1 MKRLNI
7 DIESYSDVDLFKHG
21 VYRYVDS
28 PNFEILIC
36 AYAIDGGEVV
46 SIDMTQEELPDELL
60 EALEDPNVLKPAYN
74 AQFERVCF
82 GKYIGHNLDPA
93 QWRCTMVHAAQL
105 GLSGSLDAVSKYLGL
120 DETKD
125 AAGKALIRFFSLP
138 CKPTKANG
146 MRTRNY
152 PKDDPE
158 KWQQFI
164 EYCEQDVRAEMAIG
178 DELEAYPVKDSE
190 WELYALD
197 QRINDRGVLTDN
209 ALVEGA
215 VQIMEDYSADINGK
229 MKDLM
234 GIDNPNS
241 LMQFKAWL
249 TEQGYDFPG
258 LGKELV
264 KEALKNG
271 DVSGKAKTALEMR
284 LNASISSVKKYQLM
298 HDIECED
305 ERIHGLLQ
313 FYGAGR
319 TGRWA
324 GRLVQVQNLPRN
336 YLEDLDTARTL
347 VKAKDWELLQ
357 LCYESVPD
365 TVKQLIR
372 TALIAKEGHTF
383 YVSDFSA
390 IEARVIAWYA
400 GEQWRLDVF
409 NTGGDIYKNSAAA
422 MFHIPLED
430 IDKELRQRGKVSEL
444 ACIAEGQLV
453 LTDSGLKPIETISTK
468 DRLWDGT
475 SWVAHEG
482 LIYKGQKEVLS
493 YEGLVATA
501 DHIVWEDC
509 GQGKYRQVHFGDASA
524 RRAHL
529 AKTGD
534 GRHAVRLGESH
545 KPGKEMERRLAR
557 SYGARRVSRLRKDI
571 LVASLQSDQ
580 GKIEGLS
587 NVFPTAANSEV
598 VGPSVHGSETT
609 LHKSKRPGLQELW
622 RSRNRVSLRFG
633 IGSRA
638 LHDRGLRLSGKSGT
652 RNRPHRCGG
661 SLREGQPS
669 LGNAS
674 SKLHQPTAVFDIL
687 NAGPNNRFTVSDVL
701 VHNCGYQGG
710 PGALVAMGAIKMGV
724 PEEELQGLVDAWRKA
739 SPNIVNLWS
748 DVQEAAFEA
757 VESRKVVKLEKQ
769 RLVFF
774 MKAGT
779 LFIKLPSG
787 RNLAYPNAKL
797 ERGKFGMVI
806 KYDGKGEKVGFVRL
820 ETYGGKLVENIVQAT
835 ARDILGDALIRLDK
849 VGFEIVFHVHDEI
862 VAEVPKDSHYSIE
875 DMNEIMGQSVD
886 WAPGL
891 PLRSDGYTTDYYKKD

>member
-7 DIESYSDVDLFKHG
+7 DIETYSDVDLFKHG

-229 MKDLM
+229 MKNLM

-241 LMQFKAWL
+241 LVQFKAWL

-409 NTGGDIYKNSAAA
+409 DGHGKIYEASASQ
-422 MFHIPLED
+422 MFHIPIED
-430 IDKELRQRGKVSEL
+430 VDKELRQKGKVSEL
-444 ACIAEGQLV
+444 AL
-453 LTDSGLKPIETISTK
+453 
-468 DRLWDGT
+468 
-475 SWVAHEG
+475 
-482 LIYKGQKEVLS
+482 
-493 YEGLVATA
+493 
-501 DHIVWEDC
+501 
-509 GQGKYRQVHFGDASA
+509 
-524 RRAHL
+524 
-529 AKTGD
+529 
-534 GRHAVRLGESH
+534 
-545 KPGKEMERRLAR
+545 
-557 SYGARRVSRLRKDI
+557 
-571 LVASLQSDQ
+571 
-580 GKIEGLS
+580 
-587 NVFPTAANSEV
+587 
-598 VGPSVHGSETT
+598 
-609 LHKSKRPGLQELW
+609 
-622 RSRNRVSLRFG
+622 
-633 IGSRA
+633 
-638 LHDRGLRLSGKSGT
+638 
-652 RNRPHRCGG
+652 
-661 SLREGQPS
+661 
-669 LGNAS
+669 
-674 SKLHQPTAVFDIL
+674 
-687 NAGPNNRFTVSDVL
+687 
-701 VHNCGYQGG
+701 GYQGG
-710 PGALVAMGAIKMGV
+710 PGALVAMGALKMGV

-757 VESRKVVKLEKQ
+757 VESRRIVKLEKQ

>member
-7 DIESYSDVDLFKHG
+7 DLETFSDVDLFKHG

-46 SIDMTQEELPDELL
+46 SIDMTQEELPDEFLK
-60 EALEDPNVLKPAYN
+60 ALEDPNVLKPAYN

-125 AAGKALIRFFSLP
+125 AAGKALIRFFSFP

-241 LMQFKAWL
+241 LVQFKAWL

-271 DVSGKAKTALEMR
+271 DVTGKAKTALEMR

-409 NTGGDIYKNSAAA
+409 DGHGMIYEASASQ
-422 MFHIPLED
+422 MFHIPIED
-430 IDKELRQRGKVSEL
+430 VDKELRQKGKVSEL
-444 ACIAEGQLV
+444 AL
-453 LTDSGLKPIETISTK
+453 
-468 DRLWDGT
+468 
-475 SWVAHEG
+475 
-482 LIYKGQKEVLS
+482 
-493 YEGLVATA
+493 
-501 DHIVWEDC
+501 
-509 GQGKYRQVHFGDASA
+509 
-524 RRAHL
+524 
-529 AKTGD
+529 
-534 GRHAVRLGESH
+534 
-545 KPGKEMERRLAR
+545 
-557 SYGARRVSRLRKDI
+557 
-571 LVASLQSDQ
+571 
-580 GKIEGLS
+580 
-587 NVFPTAANSEV
+587 
-598 VGPSVHGSETT
+598 
-609 LHKSKRPGLQELW
+609 
-622 RSRNRVSLRFG
+622 
-633 IGSRA
+633 
-638 LHDRGLRLSGKSGT
+638 
-652 RNRPHRCGG
+652 
-661 SLREGQPS
+661 
-669 LGNAS
+669 
-674 SKLHQPTAVFDIL
+674 
-687 NAGPNNRFTVSDVL
+687 
-701 VHNCGYQGG
+701 GYQGG
-710 PGALVAMGAIKMGV
+710 PGALVVMGAIKMGV

>member
-7 DIESYSDVDLFKHG
+7 DLETYSDVDLFKHG

-82 GKYIGHNLDPA
+82 GKYLGHNLDPA

-209 ALVEGA
+209 ALVAGA

-241 LMQFKAWL
+241 LVQFKAWL

-409 NTGGDIYKNSAAA
+409 DGHGKIYEASASQ
-422 MFHIPLED
+422 MFHIPIED
-430 IDKELRQRGKVSEL
+430 VDKELRQKGKVSEL
-444 ACIAEGQLV
+444 AL
-453 LTDSGLKPIETISTK
+453 
-468 DRLWDGT
+468 
-475 SWVAHEG
+475 
-482 LIYKGQKEVLS
+482 
-493 YEGLVATA
+493 
-501 DHIVWEDC
+501 
-509 GQGKYRQVHFGDASA
+509 
-524 RRAHL
+524 
-529 AKTGD
+529 
-534 GRHAVRLGESH
+534 
-545 KPGKEMERRLAR
+545 
-557 SYGARRVSRLRKDI
+557 
-571 LVASLQSDQ
+571 
-580 GKIEGLS
+580 
-587 NVFPTAANSEV
+587 
-598 VGPSVHGSETT
+598 
-609 LHKSKRPGLQELW
+609 
-622 RSRNRVSLRFG
+622 
-633 IGSRA
+633 
-638 LHDRGLRLSGKSGT
+638 
-652 RNRPHRCGG
+652 
-661 SLREGQPS
+661 
-669 LGNAS
+669 
-674 SKLHQPTAVFDIL
+674 
-687 NAGPNNRFTVSDVL
+687 
-701 VHNCGYQGG
+701 GYQGG

-849 VGFEIVFHVHDEI
+849 VNFEIVFHVHDEI

>member
-1 MKRLNI
+1 MNRLNI
-7 DIESYSDVDLFKHG
+7 DLESFSDVDLFKHG
-21 VYRYVDS
+21 VYKYVNS
-28 PNFEILIC
+28 PNFEILIF

-46 SIDMTQEELPDELL
+46 EIDLTEDEIPDEIL
-60 EALEDPNVLKPAYN
+60 EALEDPSVQKIAFN
-74 AQFERVCF
+74 AQFERVCLS
-82 GKYIGHNLDPA
+82 KYVGHSLDA
-93 QWRCTMVHAAQL
+93 SQWRCTMVHAAQI
-105 GLSGSLDAVSKYLGL
+105 GLSGSLDAISKYLGL
-120 DETKD
+120 AETKD
-125 AAGKALIRFFSLP
+125 ASGKALIRFFSIP
-138 CKPTKANG
+138 CKPTKVNG
-146 MRTRNY
+146 MRTRNF

-164 EYCEQDVRAEMAIG
+164 SYCGQDVRTEMAIG
-178 DELEAYPVKDSE
+178 DKLEPFPVKESE

-197 QRINDRGVLTDN
+197 QRINDLGVLTDN

-215 VQIMEDYSADINGK
+215 VQIMEDYSADITAK

-234 GIDNPNS
+234 GIENPNS
-241 LMQFKAWL
+241 LVQFKNWL
-249 TEQGYDFPG
+249 TEQGYEFPA

-298 HDIECED
+298 HDIECDD

-409 NTGGDIYKNSAAA
+409 DGHGKIYEASASQ
-422 MFHIPLED
+422 MFHIPIED
-430 IDKELRQRGKVSEL
+430 VDKELRQKGKVSEL
-444 ACIAEGQLV
+444 AL
-453 LTDSGLKPIETISTK
+453 
-468 DRLWDGT
+468 
-475 SWVAHEG
+475 
-482 LIYKGQKEVLS
+482 
-493 YEGLVATA
+493 
-501 DHIVWEDC
+501 
-509 GQGKYRQVHFGDASA
+509 
-524 RRAHL
+524 
-529 AKTGD
+529 
-534 GRHAVRLGESH
+534 
-545 KPGKEMERRLAR
+545 
-557 SYGARRVSRLRKDI
+557 
-571 LVASLQSDQ
+571 
-580 GKIEGLS
+580 
-587 NVFPTAANSEV
+587 
-598 VGPSVHGSETT
+598 
-609 LHKSKRPGLQELW
+609 
-622 RSRNRVSLRFG
+622 
-633 IGSRA
+633 
-638 LHDRGLRLSGKSGT
+638 
-652 RNRPHRCGG
+652 
-661 SLREGQPS
+661 
-669 LGNAS
+669 
-674 SKLHQPTAVFDIL
+674 
-687 NAGPNNRFTVSDVL
+687 
-701 VHNCGYQGG
+701 GYQGG
-710 PGALVAMGAIKMGV
+710 PGALVAMGALKMGV
-724 PEEELQGLVDAWRKA
+724 PEDELQGLVDAWRKA

-757 VESRKVVKLEKQ
+757 VESRKVVKMEKQ
-769 RLVFF
+769 RLAFF
-774 MKAGT
+774 MKGGT

-797 ERGKFGMVI
+797 ERGKFGNVI

-849 VGFEIVFHVHDEI
+849 LGFEIVFHVHDEI
-862 VAEVPKDSHYSIE
+862 VAEVAKDSTYQIE

>member
-7 DIESYSDVDLFKHG
+7 DIETFSDVDLFKHG

-28 PNFEILIC
+28 PNFEILIL

-46 SIDMTQEELPDELL
+46 SIDMTEEELPDELL

-74 AQFERVCF
+74 AQFERVCL
-82 GKYIGHNLDPA
+82 GKYVGHNLDPA

-164 EYCEQDVRAEMAIG
+164 DYCEQDVVTEMAIG
-178 DELEAYPVKDSE
+178 DALEAYPVKDSE

-209 ALVEGA
+209 ELVEGA

-241 LMQFKAWL
+241 LVQFKAWL

-271 DVSGKAKTALEMR
+271 DVTGKAKTALEMR

-409 NTGGDIYKNSAAA
+409 DSHGMIYEASASQ
-422 MFHIPLED
+422 MFHIPIED
-430 IDKELRQRGKVSEL
+430 VDKELRQKGKVAEL
-444 ACIAEGQLV
+444 AL
-453 LTDSGLKPIETISTK
+453 
-468 DRLWDGT
+468 
-475 SWVAHEG
+475 
-482 LIYKGQKEVLS
+482 
-493 YEGLVATA
+493 
-501 DHIVWEDC
+501 
-509 GQGKYRQVHFGDASA
+509 
-524 RRAHL
+524 
-529 AKTGD
+529 
-534 GRHAVRLGESH
+534 
-545 KPGKEMERRLAR
+545 
-557 SYGARRVSRLRKDI
+557 
-571 LVASLQSDQ
+571 
-580 GKIEGLS
+580 
-587 NVFPTAANSEV
+587 
-598 VGPSVHGSETT
+598 
-609 LHKSKRPGLQELW
+609 
-622 RSRNRVSLRFG
+622 
-633 IGSRA
+633 
-638 LHDRGLRLSGKSGT
+638 
-652 RNRPHRCGG
+652 
-661 SLREGQPS
+661 
-669 LGNAS
+669 
-674 SKLHQPTAVFDIL
+674 
-687 NAGPNNRFTVSDVL
+687 
-701 VHNCGYQGG
+701 GYQGG
-710 PGALVAMGAIKMGV
+710 PGALVQMGALNNGV
-724 PEEELQGLVDAWRKA
+724 LEEELQGLVDAWRKA
-739 SPNIVNLWS
+739 SPNIVNLWGI
-748 DVQEAAFEA
+748 VQGAAFEA

-769 RLVFF
+769 RLAFF

-835 ARDILGDALIRLDK
+835 ARDVLGDALIRLDK
-849 VGFEIVFHVHDEI
+849 LGFEIVFHVHDEI

>member
-36 AYAIDGGEVV
+36 AYSIDGGEVV

-82 GKYIGHNLDPA
+82 GKYLGHNLDPA

-209 ALVEGA
+209 ALVAGA

-241 LMQFKAWL
+241 LVQFKAWL

-271 DVSGKAKTALEMR
+271 DVTGKAKTALEMR

-409 NTGGDIYKNSAAA
+409 DGHGKIYEASASQ
-422 MFHIPLED
+422 MFHIPIED
-430 IDKELRQRGKVSEL
+430 VDKELRQKGKVSEL
-444 ACIAEGQLV
+444 AL
-453 LTDSGLKPIETISTK
+453 
-468 DRLWDGT
+468 
-475 SWVAHEG
+475 
-482 LIYKGQKEVLS
+482 
-493 YEGLVATA
+493 
-501 DHIVWEDC
+501 
-509 GQGKYRQVHFGDASA
+509 
-524 RRAHL
+524 
-529 AKTGD
+529 
-534 GRHAVRLGESH
+534 
-545 KPGKEMERRLAR
+545 
-557 SYGARRVSRLRKDI
+557 
-571 LVASLQSDQ
+571 
-580 GKIEGLS
+580 
-587 NVFPTAANSEV
+587 
-598 VGPSVHGSETT
+598 
-609 LHKSKRPGLQELW
+609 
-622 RSRNRVSLRFG
+622 
-633 IGSRA
+633 
-638 LHDRGLRLSGKSGT
+638 
-652 RNRPHRCGG
+652 
-661 SLREGQPS
+661 
-669 LGNAS
+669 
-674 SKLHQPTAVFDIL
+674 
-687 NAGPNNRFTVSDVL
+687 
-701 VHNCGYQGG
+701 GYQGG
-710 PGALVAMGAIKMGV
+710 PGALVAMGALKMGV

-739 SPNIVNLWS
+739 SPNIVNLWG

-757 VESRKVVKLEKQ
+757 VESRKVVKLERQK
-769 RLVFF
+769 LVFF

-849 VGFEIVFHVHDEI
+849 VNFEIVFHVHDEI

>member
-1 MKRLNI
+1 MRRLNI

-46 SIDMTQEELPDELL
+46 SIDMTEEELPDEFLK
-60 EALEDPNVLKPAYN
+60 ALEDPNVLKPAYN
-74 AQFERVCF
+74 AQFERVCL
-82 GKYIGHNLDPA
+82 GKYIGHDLDPA

-164 EYCEQDVRAEMAIG
+164 DYCEQDVVTEMAIG
-178 DELEAYPVKDSE
+178 DALEAYPVKDSE

-197 QRINDRGVLTDN
+197 QRINDRGVLTDK

-215 VQIMEDYSADINGK
+215 VQIMEDYSADITAK

-241 LMQFKAWL
+241 LVQFKAWL

-271 DVSGKAKTALEMR
+271 DVTGKAKTALEMR

-409 NTGGDIYKNSAAA
+409 DGHGKIYEASASQ
-422 MFHIPLED
+422 MFHIPIED
-430 IDKELRQRGKVSEL
+430 VDKELRQKGKVSEL
-444 ACIAEGQLV
+444 AL
-453 LTDSGLKPIETISTK
+453 
-468 DRLWDGT
+468 
-475 SWVAHEG
+475 
-482 LIYKGQKEVLS
+482 
-493 YEGLVATA
+493 
-501 DHIVWEDC
+501 
-509 GQGKYRQVHFGDASA
+509 
-524 RRAHL
+524 
-529 AKTGD
+529 
-534 GRHAVRLGESH
+534 
-545 KPGKEMERRLAR
+545 
-557 SYGARRVSRLRKDI
+557 
-571 LVASLQSDQ
+571 
-580 GKIEGLS
+580 
-587 NVFPTAANSEV
+587 
-598 VGPSVHGSETT
+598 
-609 LHKSKRPGLQELW
+609 
-622 RSRNRVSLRFG
+622 
-633 IGSRA
+633 
-638 LHDRGLRLSGKSGT
+638 
-652 RNRPHRCGG
+652 
-661 SLREGQPS
+661 
-669 LGNAS
+669 
-674 SKLHQPTAVFDIL
+674 
-687 NAGPNNRFTVSDVL
+687 
-701 VHNCGYQGG
+701 GYQGG
-710 PGALVAMGAIKMGV
+710 PGALVAMGALKMGV

-739 SPNIVNLWS
+739 SPNIVNLWG

-835 ARDILGDALIRLDK
+835 ARDVLGDALIRLDK
-849 VGFEIVFHVHDEI
+849 LGFEIVFHVHDEI

>member
-7 DIESYSDVDLFKHG
+7 DLETFSDVDLFKHG

-28 PNFEILIC
+28 PNFEILIL

-46 SIDMTQEELPDELL
+46 SIDMTEEELPDELL

-74 AQFERVCF
+74 AQFERVCL
-82 GKYIGHNLDPA
+82 GKYVGHNLDPA

-164 EYCEQDVRAEMAIG
+164 EYCEQDVVTEMAIG
-178 DELEAYPVKDSE
+178 DALEAYPVKDSE

-209 ALVEGA
+209 ALVAGA
-215 VQIMEDYSADINGK
+215 VQIMEDYSADIQGK

-241 LMQFKAWL
+241 LVQFKAWL

-271 DVSGKAKTALEMR
+271 DVTGKAKTALEMR

-409 NTGGDIYKNSAAA
+409 DGHGKIYEASASQ
-422 MFHIPLED
+422 MFHIPIED
-430 IDKELRQRGKVSEL
+430 VDKELRQKGKVSEL
-444 ACIAEGQLV
+444 AL
-453 LTDSGLKPIETISTK
+453 
-468 DRLWDGT
+468 
-475 SWVAHEG
+475 
-482 LIYKGQKEVLS
+482 
-493 YEGLVATA
+493 
-501 DHIVWEDC
+501 
-509 GQGKYRQVHFGDASA
+509 
-524 RRAHL
+524 
-529 AKTGD
+529 
-534 GRHAVRLGESH
+534 
-545 KPGKEMERRLAR
+545 
-557 SYGARRVSRLRKDI
+557 
-571 LVASLQSDQ
+571 
-580 GKIEGLS
+580 
-587 NVFPTAANSEV
+587 
-598 VGPSVHGSETT
+598 
-609 LHKSKRPGLQELW
+609 
-622 RSRNRVSLRFG
+622 
-633 IGSRA
+633 
-638 LHDRGLRLSGKSGT
+638 
-652 RNRPHRCGG
+652 
-661 SLREGQPS
+661 
-669 LGNAS
+669 
-674 SKLHQPTAVFDIL
+674 
-687 NAGPNNRFTVSDVL
+687 
-701 VHNCGYQGG
+701 GYQGG

-739 SPNIVNLWS
+739 SPNIVNLWG
-748 DVQEAAFEA
+748 DVQDAAFEA
-757 VESRKVVKLEKQ
+757 VESRKVVRLEKQ
-769 RLVFF
+769 RLAFF

-835 ARDILGDALIRLDK
+835 ARDVLGDALIRLDK
-849 VGFEIVFHVHDEI
+849 LGFEIVFHVHDEI

>member
-28 PNFEILIC
+28 PNFEILIF

-46 SIDMTQEELPDELL
+46 SIDMTEEEIPDDIL
-60 EALEDPNVLKPAYN
+60 EALEDPNVEKPAYN
-74 AQFERVCF
+74 AQFERVCL

-164 EYCEQDVRAEMAIG
+164 DYCEQDVVTEMAIG
-178 DELEAYPVKDSE
+178 DALEAYPVKDSE

-209 ALVEGA
+209 ALVAGA

-241 LMQFKAWL
+241 LVQFKAWL

-271 DVSGKAKTALEMR
+271 DVTGKAKTALEMR

-409 NTGGDIYKNSAAA
+409 DGHGKIYEASASQ
-422 MFHIPLED
+422 MFHIPIED
-430 IDKELRQRGKVSEL
+430 VDKELRQKGKVSEL
-444 ACIAEGQLV
+444 AL
-453 LTDSGLKPIETISTK
+453 
-468 DRLWDGT
+468 
-475 SWVAHEG
+475 
-482 LIYKGQKEVLS
+482 
-493 YEGLVATA
+493 
-501 DHIVWEDC
+501 
-509 GQGKYRQVHFGDASA
+509 
-524 RRAHL
+524 
-529 AKTGD
+529 
-534 GRHAVRLGESH
+534 
-545 KPGKEMERRLAR
+545 
-557 SYGARRVSRLRKDI
+557 
-571 LVASLQSDQ
+571 
-580 GKIEGLS
+580 
-587 NVFPTAANSEV
+587 
-598 VGPSVHGSETT
+598 
-609 LHKSKRPGLQELW
+609 
-622 RSRNRVSLRFG
+622 
-633 IGSRA
+633 
-638 LHDRGLRLSGKSGT
+638 
-652 RNRPHRCGG
+652 
-661 SLREGQPS
+661 
-669 LGNAS
+669 
-674 SKLHQPTAVFDIL
+674 
-687 NAGPNNRFTVSDVL
+687 
-701 VHNCGYQGG
+701 GYQGG
-710 PGALVAMGAIKMGV
+710 PGALVAMGALKMGV

-748 DVQEAAFEA
+748 DVQDAAFEA
-757 VESRKVVKLEKQ
+757 VESRKVVRLEKQ
-769 RLVFF
+769 RLAFF

-835 ARDILGDALIRLDK
+835 ARDVLGDALIRLDK
-849 VGFEIVFHVHDEI
+849 LGFEIVFHVHDEI